1 MSMKVIFPQ
10 LILPVLG
17 GFQNSPL
24 ISKNEYDDKKTNT
37 KKQRY
42 RGSAQGL
49 CIQTLKSKRTIV
61 TT

>member
-24 ISKNEYDDKKTNT
+24 ISKNEYDDKKTNI
-37 KKQRY
+37 KNYAIEAVR
-42 RGSAQGL
+42 RGFAY
-49 CIQTLKSKRTIV
+49 KP
-61 TT
+61 